1 MRVGRYCRNYKY
13 LPCWNNVTSRF
24 PLTGVPSIVKRIA
37 VQTATSSAPERVKR
51 KSRALTLGPRQW
63 GLSCRL
69 KAGGKKRERG
79 GKNERKKER
88 KKERFQRDEM
98 HESRSLARS
107 FSPNEWYFFFF
118 LFLLCSN
125 CESIEHPFSL
135 YRIFSTYLIYHSYIF
150 SFLTGGEINSCF
162 SSRLV

>member
-107 FSPNEWYFFFF
+107 LACSFSPNEWYFFFF
-118 LFLLCSN
+118 VSSLFELWIDRTPL
-125 CESIEHPFSL
+125 FSL
-135 YRIFSTYLIYHSYIF
+135 SHFFDVSHL
-150 SFLTGGEINSCF
+150 SFVHLFFFNWRGN
-162 SSRLV
+162 